1 MQHGFAA
8 GWKLGTCRAPEV
20 TLTEYQIMAGVS
32 PAIFMTFSYYIDLLA
47 QVLFPMALLIA
58 AGAIWRT
65 RLDEA
70 GIRSVRGYIT
80 TVVIN
85 LFAPALL
92 FAAAASAE
100 VNTNL
105 LSVPLLEACGM
116 LLTGLPLYWLLFK
129 SRIGAALSSGTRA
142 GLLLCGTFGNVLF
155 MGYPLLTHL
164 YGEAGGRYAAFAD
177 MAATTPLLW
186 SAGVWIAVRLGRQ
199 TEDTGH
205 PLKQLFTLPP
215 VWAFFV
221 GVLVG
226 LMPINSQPLI
236 HAAHFIGQPT
246 VPVMLLMLGLS
257 IPWKRLAPSTP
268 VLLTVAFKLVLLP
281 LAAFVLAKVLYDPI
295 SNAQRAAVLEAGV
308 PTMLMAV
315 GLADRYQLDV
325 EPVALTVAWSTV
337 LFLLT
342 LPIWLML
349 ISA

>member
-1 MQHGFAA
+1 
-8 GWKLGTCRAPEV
+8 
-20 TLTEYQIMAGVS
+20 
-32 PAIFMTFSYYIDLLA
+32 MTFSYYIDLLT

-58 AGAIWRT
+58 AGALWRT
-65 RLDEA
+65 RLGDA
-70 GIRSVRGYIT
+70 GIRAVRGYIT

-92 FAAAASAE
+92 FAAAASAQ

-105 LSVPLLEACGM
+105 LSVPLLVASGM
-116 LLTGLPLYWLLFK
+116 LLTGLPLYALLFR
-129 SRIGAALSSGTRA
+129 SRIGVALSSGTRA

-164 YGEAGGRYAAFAD
+164 YGEAGSRYAAFAD

-186 SAGVWIAVRLGRQ
+186 SAGIWIAVRLGKQ
-199 TEDTGH
+199 TEDAGH
-205 PLKQLFTLPP
+205 PLKQLLTLPP

-226 LMPINSQPLI
+226 LLPINSQPLI

-257 IPWKRLAPSTP
+257 IPWNRLAPSTP
-268 VLLTVAFKLVLLP
+268 VMLTVALKLLLLP
-281 LAAFVLAKVLYDPI
+281 LAAFLLSRGLFEPA

-315 GLADRYQLDV
+315 GLADRYRLDV
-325 EPVALTVAWSTV
+325 EKVALTVAWSTV
-337 LFLLT
+337 LFLLS
-342 LPIWLML
+342 LPMWLLL
-349 ISA
+349 INA